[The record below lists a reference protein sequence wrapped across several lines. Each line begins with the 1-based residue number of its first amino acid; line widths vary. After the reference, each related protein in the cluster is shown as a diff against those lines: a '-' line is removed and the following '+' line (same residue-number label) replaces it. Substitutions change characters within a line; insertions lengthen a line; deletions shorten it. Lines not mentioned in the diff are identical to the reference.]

1 MGMYVGYVLLL
12 GAAEGALGS
21 EVNCGGAAVLLG
33 SSIGEYFS
41 VPTRLERSLGL

>member
-1 MGMYVGYVLLL
+1 MYVGYELLL
-12 GAAEGALGS
+12 GAAAEGAMGS

-41 VPTRLERSLGL
+41 VPTRLERSVGL